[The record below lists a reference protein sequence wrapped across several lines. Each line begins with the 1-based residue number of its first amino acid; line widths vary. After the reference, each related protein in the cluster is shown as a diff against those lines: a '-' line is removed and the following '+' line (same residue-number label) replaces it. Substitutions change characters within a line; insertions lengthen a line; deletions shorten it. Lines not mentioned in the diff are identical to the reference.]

1 MTSVQNRL
9 RLLNGNN
16 LLVFF
21 IIIAGISSCA
31 SKKITTT
38 KNVEVVAIQ
47 TKENNKEPNFSN
59 TTKAYEDSISK
70 KPVIFDLDNNSNQT
84 NTTNTNTNTSVK
96 NTKPLNNDEN
106 RVYNVA
112 VILPFNL
119 SQIPL
124 GQYADDTTK
133 QLGVDSKN
141 AMEFYLGCQMARE
154 KFESEHLKTNV
165 YFLDD
170 KNDSLTMVSLF
181 KQKPFP
187 NVDYIIG
194 PLYFKN
200 LKTAADLAK
209 NNQIPLVSP
218 LANSMYIRD
227 NPYYFNAVG
236 SVKAQYSFIFEQTK
250 AKFPS
255 KTLEVIYDGQDSTAE
270 SIEILKSVADKY
282 YDYAGIKYTSL
293 QAWSD
298 ASKSMAWSDTLSE
311 RIILIYSS
319 KDSYIKS
326 VIAKLKPIKNHLQ
339 IFTSSAAKDIKA
351 LVDAK
356 NPHSVYT
363 VFPFNSSN
371 PNYSFFAAK
380 YEDKHK
386 KKASE
391 TSCQAY
397 DLMMHLFYLLDK
409 NQALQ
414 DNVYNYSA
422 DFDNTQTKFQFK
434 SVLNKN
440 GELDYYD
447 NTFLYLY
454 KYLNGTF
461 VIATP

>member
-1 MTSVQNRL
+1 
-9 RLLNGNN
+9 
-16 LLVFF
+16 
-21 IIIAGISSCA
+21 
-31 SKKITTT
+31 
-38 KNVEVVAIQ
+38 
-47 TKENNKEPNFSN
+47 
-59 TTKAYEDSISK
+59 
-70 KPVIFDLDNNSNQT
+70 
-84 NTTNTNTNTSVK
+84 
-96 NTKPLNNDEN
+96 
-106 RVYNVA
+106 
-112 VILPFNL
+112 
-119 SQIPL
+119 
-124 GQYADDTTK
+124 
-133 QLGVDSKN
+133 
-141 AMEFYLGCQMARE
+141 
-154 KFESEHLKTNV
+154 
-165 YFLDD
+165 
-170 KNDSLTMVSLF
+170 
-181 KQKPFP
+181 
-187 NVDYIIG
+187 
-194 PLYFKN
+194 
-200 LKTAADLAK
+200 
-209 NNQIPLVSP
+209 
-218 LANSMYIRD
+218 
-227 NPYYFNAVG
+227 
-236 SVKAQYSFIFEQTK
+236 
-250 AKFPS
+250 
-255 KTLEVIYDGQDSTAE
+255 
-270 SIEILKSVADKY
+270 
-282 YDYAGIKYTSL
+282 
-293 QAWSD
+293 
-298 ASKSMAWSDTLSE
+298 MAWSDTLSE

-434 SVLNKN
+434 PVLNKN